1 MRASVHSAGP
11 TFVTR
16 ALSAA
21 ARTGR
26 DVVRFV
32 RSESDVMIKG
42 AFVGLALAVITQSR
56 ADLKKEK
63 EKQRGATKL

>member
-1 MRASVHSAGP
+1 M
-11 TFVTR
+11 TR

>member
-1 MRASVHSAGP
+1 
-11 TFVTR
+11 
-16 ALSAA
+16 
-21 ARTGR
+21 
-26 DVVRFV
+26 
-32 RSESDVMIKG
+32 MIKG

>member
-1 MRASVHSAGP
+1 
-11 TFVTR
+11 VTR